1 MTAIISRMTCLWIW
15 ANFIATYFKPTKYT
29 EFISLN
35 AATLCGIECHPKI
48 ESIFAIS
55 THSEERSE
63 KIPSQL
69 YLNGIVIASLS
80 AASGTRWILTARR
93 FKICSPK
100 SHQDKPFSPINRN
113 THTRDKLTRPPSHNT
128 LTSIYEISHRNWT
141 TFGKWSFR
149 KLIVILTLTQCYLV
163 CLWLLLT
170 LSLIWGHYVFHSIMW
185 HRDSDGI
192 LASDNRWI
200 KSNWIS
206 K

>member
-1 MTAIISRMTCLWIW
+1 MTAIISRMACLWIW
-15 ANFIATYFKPTKYT
+15 ANFIATYFEPTKYT

-55 THSEERSE
+55 THSEERTE

-80 AASGTRWILTARR
+80 AASGTRWILTACR

-113 THTRDKLTRPPSHNT
+113 THTRDKLTRLPIAQHTHFHIWNFTSELNDIWKMKLPNIDRQSDANAMLFGLFVTFAHPITDMRT
-128 LTSIYEISHRNWT
+128 LCVP
-141 TFGKWSFR
+141 
-149 KLIVILTLTQCYLV
+149 LD
-163 CLWLLLT
+163 
-170 LSLIWGHYVFHSIMW
+170 YV
-185 HRDSDGI
+185 
-192 LASDNRWI
+192 ASR
-200 KSNWIS
+200 
-206 K
+206 